1 MSNTPR
7 SVPVSHEE
15 VAQTVAMLQAERDCR
30 EVVLAAAD
38 AVDGRDYAA
47 FAALFATDGALIR
60 PDGSEMRGRAAIE
73 AAYAAR
79 DPDRLTR
86 HLLSNQRVQ
95 VDLDLALSAGTAK
108 VASTVQLW
116 TGKHSDA
123 VTPRGR
129 PADAVQQIGEFRD
142 QLLKTDEGW
151 RIARREAWF
160 TLFKS

>member
-1 MSNTPR
+1 MSSAPL
-7 SVPVSHEE
+7 SLAE
-15 VAQTVAMLQAERDCR
+15 VTQTVAALQAERDCR
-30 EVVLAAAD
+30 DVVLAAAD
-38 AVDGRDYAA
+38 AVDRREYAG

-86 HLLSNQRVQ
+86 HLLSNQRVH
-95 VDLDLALSAGTAK
+95 VSMDAGTGQ

-142 QLLKTDEGW
+142 QLVRTDEGW
-151 RIARREAWF
+151 RIVRREAWF

>member
-1 MSNTPR
+1 MSSLPVGLAELAL
-7 SVPVSHEE
+7 SV
-15 VAQTVAMLQAERDCR
+15 ATLQAERDCQA
-30 EVVLAAAD
+30 VVLAAAG
-38 AVDGRDYAA
+38 AVDGRDHAA
-47 FAALFATDGALIR
+47 FAALFAQDGVLLR

-73 AAYAAR
+73 AAYAVR

-95 VDLDLALSAGTAK
+95 VDLNAGTAQ

-129 PADAVQQIGEFRD
+129 PADALQQIGEFRD
-142 QLLKTDEGW
+142 QLVKTDEGW
-151 RIARREAWF
+151 RLARREAWF

>member
-1 MSNTPR
+1 MSEAMKAA
-7 SVPVSHEE
+7 VSLAEL
-15 VAQTVAMLQAERDCR
+15 AQTVATLQAERDCR
-30 EVVLAAAD
+30 DVVLAAAD

-47 FAALFATDGALIR
+47 FAALFAADGALTR
-60 PDGSEMRGRAAIE
+60 PDGREMRGRAAIE

-86 HLLSNQRVQ
+86 HLLSNQRVH
-95 VDLDLALSAGTAK
+95 VDVAAGTAQ

-123 VTPRGR
+123 ATSRGR
-129 PADAVQQIGEFRD
+129 PADAAQQIGEFRD
-142 QLLKTDEGW
+142 QLVKTDEGW

-160 TLFKS
+160 MLFKS